1 MNQTECLSIS
11 ILDDQEIEGQES
23 FTLSL
28 SSDLLRVDPTRN
40 STVVNIID
48 DEGNVEW
55 TRSLGY

>member
-11 ILDDQEIEGQES
+11 ILDDQEIEGREY

-28 SSDLLRVDPTRN
+28 SADLLRVDPTRN